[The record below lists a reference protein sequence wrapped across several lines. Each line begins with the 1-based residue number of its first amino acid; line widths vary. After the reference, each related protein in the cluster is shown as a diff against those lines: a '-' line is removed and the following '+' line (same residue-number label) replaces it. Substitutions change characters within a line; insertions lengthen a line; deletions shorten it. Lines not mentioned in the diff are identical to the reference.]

1 MKTDKTLQ
9 AFALVLGLAV
19 AGLAQASATAPLP
32 KDLPSYGPDKPL
44 PVPHVAQRTLDN
56 GLTVWVVPREG
67 LPKVDVAL
75 AVLGGTASDDAA
87 TPALSSL
94 MAGLFNEGTATR
106 SSLQIAEQLQAIG
119 GDYSASAAADAI
131 NVRASALASHT
142 GQLLA
147 LVADTVIH
155 PAFPAKE
162 VALAKANAT
171 QALKVRQANPDWQAQ
186 FAFNHAVYGDHPYA
200 RAWLTDASIAA
211 ATPDSLRALH
221 DARMRPDRALLVIV
235 GRIDAGKALGLAA
248 QAFGDWKA
256 SGKAPADIAAAP
268 RDLATRHLRVPRTGA
283 VQSNIRYGR
292 PAVPMKD
299 ADYLALNVANTILGG
314 GFASRLTQDIREDK
328 GYSYSPYSRLD
339 AQRDGG
345 SALAVVDV
353 RNEVT
358 GATLDELDRLYADMA
373 TQPPSTEELTNAK
386 RLVAGIYLLRNQ
398 IQGALTY
405 TLANDWV
412 NGLPASFLGTYVA
425 DSNKVT
431 AAQVQAM
438 GRKYFD
444 PKRQSIVVVGDPKA
458 IDAQLKSHGAFETF
472 KP

>member
-9 AFALVLGLAV
+9 ALALVLGLAV
-19 AGLAQASATAPLP
+19 AGLAQASATTPLP
-32 KDLPSYGPDKPL
+32 KDLPAYGPEKPL
-44 PVPHVAQRTLDN
+44 PVPQIAQRTLSN
-56 GLTVWVVPREG
+56 GLTVWVVPRDG
-67 LPKVDVAL
+67 LPKVNVAL

-94 MAGLFNEGTATR
+94 MASLFNEGTATR
-106 SSLQIAEQLQAIG
+106 SSLQIAQQLQAIG
-119 GDYSASAAADAI
+119 GDYSASAGADAI
-131 NVRASALASHT
+131 NVSASALAPHA
-142 GQLLA
+142 GKLLA
-147 LVADTVIH
+147 LVADTVIQ

-162 VALAKANAT
+162 VTLAKANAT
-171 QALKVRQANPDWQAQ
+171 QALKVRQSNPDWQAQ

-200 RAWLTDASIAA
+200 RAWLTEASIAA
-211 ATPDSLRALH
+211 ATPDSLHALH

-235 GRIDAGKALGLAA
+235 GRIDADQAFELAT

-268 RDLATRHLRVPRTGA
+268 RDRAPQHLLVSRTGA
-283 VQSNIRYGR
+283 VQSNIRYGQ

-314 GFASRLTQDIREDK
+314 GFASRIVQDIREDK
-328 GYSYSPYSRLD
+328 GYSYSPRSTLD
-339 AQRDGG
+339 AQREGG

-358 GATLDELDRLYADMA
+358 GATLDELDRLYAGMA

-405 TLANDWV
+405 TLANNWV
-412 NGLPASFLGTYVA
+412 NGLPASYLGTYVA

-444 PKRQSIVVVGDPKA
+444 PKQQSIVVVGDPKA
-458 IDAQLKSHGAFETF
+458 VDAQLKAHGTFETF